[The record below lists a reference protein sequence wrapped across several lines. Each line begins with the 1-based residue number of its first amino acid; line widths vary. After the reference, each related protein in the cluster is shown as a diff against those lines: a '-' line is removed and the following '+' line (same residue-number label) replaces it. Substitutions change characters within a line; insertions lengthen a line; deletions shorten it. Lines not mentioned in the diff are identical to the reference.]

1 MKNKQIIFLVS
12 LIFILMQQKLFA
24 QNVLSLKDAI
34 QITLQNNYD
43 IKLVKNDLEI
53 SKNNATLGNSGMLP
67 TATGNF
73 GTGGSIQNTVQTQ
86 STGTQRVT
94 DGAKNSNLTYGIG
107 LDWTIFDGFKMFAS
121 YDKFK
126 ALEKQGETNLKI
138 QILNSIADV
147 VAAYYNIVKQQQQV
161 MVADSSLDIS
171 NMRLRIA
178 QNKLKI
184 GKGSKLDVLS
194 ATVDYNAD
202 TSNYLQQKN
211 LLNNYKIA
219 LNSLLAR
226 ETNTSFTVNSEIDL
240 EATLNYNEL
249 TTQAEQLSPALQNA
263 LINKKIA
270 ELSLKQVYANRYPK
284 ISVNGGYDFNRSQSP
299 TGFNTQFR
307 SNGFSYGLTASL
319 NLFNGFVQRQNERN
333 AKVEINSSQLQIDK
347 TKQDILT
354 KLASAYQDYITFL
367 DLIKLEKNNLDI
379 AKQNLDITL
388 EKYRLGSIT
397 PLELREAQKNEL
409 DANNRF
415 LETKYQAKLAELSL
429 KQISGT
435 LNLN

>member
-12 LIFILMQQKLFA
+12 LVFLMQQKLFA

-43 IKLVKNDLEI
+43 IKLVKNNLEI

-94 DGAKNSNLTYGIG
+94 DGAKNSNLTYGVG
-107 LDWTIFDGFKMFAS
+107 LDWTIFDGFKMFAN

-126 ALEKQGETNLKI
+126 ALEKQGESNLKI
-138 QILNSIADV
+138 QILNSITDV
-147 VAAYYNIVKQQQQV
+147 IATYYNIVKQQQQV

-171 NMRLRIA
+171 NMRLKIA

-202 TSNYLQQKN
+202 TSNFLQQKN

-219 LNSLLAR
+219 LNNLLAR
-226 ETNTSFTVNSEIDL
+226 DANTSFTVDLEIDL

-249 TTQAEQLSPALQNA
+249 TAQAEQLNPALQTA

-270 ELSLKQVYANRYPK
+270 ELSLKQVYGNRYPK

-299 TGFNTQFR
+299 TGFNTRFR
-307 SNGFSYGLTASL
+307 SNGFSYGLTASI
-319 NLFNGFVQRQNERN
+319 NLFNGFTQRQNERN
-333 AKVEINSSQLQIDK
+333 AKIDINSSQIQIDK

-367 DLIKLEKNNLDI
+367 DLINLEKNNLDI

>member
-12 LIFILMQQKLFA
+12 LVFLMQQKLFA

-43 IKLVKNDLEI
+43 IKLVKNNLEI

-94 DGAKNSNLTYGIG
+94 DGAKNSNLTYGVG
-107 LDWTIFDGFKMFAS
+107 LDWTIFDGFKMFAN

-126 ALEKQGETNLKI
+126 ALEKQGESNLKI
-138 QILNSIADV
+138 QILNSITDV
-147 VAAYYNIVKQQQQV
+147 IATYYNIVKQQQQV

-171 NMRLRIA
+171 NMRLKIA

-202 TSNYLQQKN
+202 TSNFLQQKN

-219 LNSLLAR
+219 LNNLLAR
-226 ETNTSFTVNSEIDL
+226 DANTSFTVDLEIDL

-249 TTQAEQLSPALQNA
+249 TTQAEQLNPALQTA

-270 ELSLKQVYANRYPK
+270 ELSLKQVYGNRYPK

-299 TGFNTQFR
+299 TGFNTRFR
-307 SNGFSYGLTASL
+307 SNGFSYGLTASI
-319 NLFNGFVQRQNERN
+319 NLFNGFTQRQNERN
-333 AKVEINSSQLQIDK
+333 AKIDINSSQIQIDK

-367 DLIKLEKNNLDI
+367 DLINLEKNNLDI

>member
-1 MKNKQIIFLVS
+1 MKNKQIIFLVT
-12 LIFILMQQKLFA
+12 LVFLMQQKLFA

-126 ALEKQGETNLKI
+126 ALEKQGESNLKI

-219 LNSLLAR
+219 LNNLLAR
-226 ETNTSFTVNSEIDL
+226 DANTSFTVNREIDL

-249 TTQAEQLSPALQNA
+249 ITQAEQLSPALQNA

-307 SNGFSYGLTASL
+307 SNGFSYGLTASI

-333 AKVEINSSQLQIDK
+333 AKVEINSSQIQIDK

-354 KLASAYQDYITFL
+354 KLASTYQDYITFL

>member
-12 LIFILMQQKLFA
+12 LVFLMQQKLFA

-43 IKLVKNDLEI
+43 IKLVKNNLEI

-94 DGAKNSNLTYGIG
+94 DGAKNSNLTYGVG
-107 LDWTIFDGFKMFAS
+107 LDWTIFDGFKMFAN

-126 ALEKQGETNLKI
+126 ALEKQGESNLKI
-138 QILNSIADV
+138 QILNSITDV
-147 VAAYYNIVKQQQQV
+147 IATYYNIVKQQQQV

-171 NMRLRIA
+171 NMRLKIA

-202 TSNYLQQKN
+202 TSNFLQQKN

-219 LNSLLAR
+219 LNNLLAR
-226 ETNTSFTVNSEIDL
+226 DANTSFTVNLEIDL

-249 TTQAEQLSPALQNA
+249 TTQAEQLNPALQTA

-270 ELSLKQVYANRYPK
+270 ELSLKQVYGNRYPK

-299 TGFNTQFR
+299 TGFNTRFR
-307 SNGFSYGLTASL
+307 SNGFSYGLTASI
-319 NLFNGFVQRQNERN
+319 NLFNGFTQRQNERN
-333 AKVEINSSQLQIDK
+333 AKIDINSSQIQIDK

-367 DLIKLEKNNLDI
+367 DLINLEKNNLDI